1 MKIFI
6 NDIPVNIIRA
16 SDTIDLEHYEEV
28 VEGRELAYVEDL
40 KLKDDVL
47 IRQASTDQIDKLLK
61 FMKAKKLKK
70 LDSITVTVNDHKSV
84 KHFVKSKFKVIEA
97 AGGIV
102 RKGNNVLLI
111 YRLGVWDLPKGK
123 LEKKEAVI
131 DGAVREVEEECNI
144 KVRASEKI
152 CSTWHTYTH
161 NGKRVLKKT
170 TWYAM
175 DCIEDKKMKP
185 QAEEDIEEVRWMN
198 PREVRLAL
206 HNSYPSIRY
215 VFKRYYE
222 MYAVEH

>member
-16 SDTIDLEHYEEV
+16 NEPIDLGHYEEI

-61 FMKAKKLKK
+61 YMKAKKLKK

-84 KHFVKSKFKVIEA
+84 KHFVKSKFKIIEA

-102 RKGNNVLLI
+102 RKDDKVLLI

-144 KVRASEKI
+144 EVRAGEKI

-175 DCIEDKKMKP
+175 DCLEDKKMKP

-222 MYAVEH
+222 LHAVEH